1 MVTKMAILVQ
11 GDTYSAYIQW
21 QRCINFYKCNS
32 LLNPTSMGNNATY
45 STKLMQLKS
54 ITNLLQQST
63 TKKAILLKGK

>member
-1 MVTKMAILVQ
+1 
-11 GDTYSAYIQW
+11 
-21 QRCINFYKCNS
+21 
-32 LLNPTSMGNNATY
+32 MGNNATY